1 MMQLVSVLSA
11 QTNTQQVSASEQAAS
26 TGDFKSLLTG
36 QQSSEPVQEAA
47 VNPNPAQT
55 RLTEEK
61 QIAEAASLEGLL
73 NIPEAIK
80 AIAKEWMADGKLP
93 SFEEL
98 AAFLGMSTEQL
109 QRSIKDL
116 TDQLTAFIDIEKVMA
131 PPSETTEIDKNQ
143 IQKEKEPL
151 AGLVGE
157 EGMAALLQVIQLL
170 AAVPSKEWTKLE
182 EKTVQT
188 VLQAG
193 KVWQL
198 LGEQADSQ
206 TKDLSSQA
214 VLKAM
219 MKEIAGKLDKLLTQ
233 PQADN
238 RTAILQ
244 KAFQSF
250 LQPAVSNPK
259 LVSAHQTGNPQP
271 EAVSEMTD
279 GQAVQKAPALL
290 TGKEGAGQLQPFFHP
305 LGRTE
310 TFSMSV
316 QTNPRPM
323 NMEQFIEKFSQ
334 ILGNSNLVKMPNG
347 TKLLLRLYPEQL
359 GSLRIE
365 LLQQNGVMTAKILS
379 STPAV
384 KELFEQHVSSLK
396 HAFSQQNVAVD
407 KIELTFS
414 QAEPQKFDRHQQQ
427 QQSRQPQHEA
437 QSQETDDEP
446 TENFQ
451 ELLLNMEV

>member
-1 MMQLVSVLSA
+1 MQLVNALSA
-11 QTNTQQVSASEQAAS
+11 QTNRQPTPVNEQAAS
-26 TGDFKSLLTG
+26 TGDFKTILTG
-36 QQSSEPVQEAA
+36 QQSSTPVEETT
-47 VNPNPAQT
+47 VNPTQT
-55 RLTEEK
+55 RLMEEK
-61 QIAEAASLEGLL
+61 QIVEATGLEGLL

-80 AIAKEWMADGKLP
+80 LIAKEWMADGKQP

-109 QRSIKDL
+109 QKSIQDL
-116 TDQLTAFIDIEKVMA
+116 TDQLTALASTEKAGALPVESA
-131 PPSETTEIDKNQ
+131 KTVQSEV
-143 IQKEKEPL
+143 QKEDPPIE
-151 AGLVGE
+151 LVGE
-157 EGMAALLQVIQLL
+157 EGMNALLQAIQLL
-170 AAVPSKEWTKLE
+170 AAVPSKEWPTLE
-182 EKTVQT
+182 EKAVQT

-193 KVWQL
+193 KLWQL
-198 LGEQADSQ
+198 LGEKADSQ
-206 TKDLSSQA
+206 TKDLASQA
-214 VLKAM
+214 VLKTM
-219 MKEIAGKLDKLLTQ
+219 MKEVAGKLEKLLAQ
-233 PQADN
+233 PQSDN
-238 RTAILQ
+238 RAAILQ

-250 LQPAVSNPK
+250 LQPSASNTK
-259 LVSAHQTGNPQP
+259 LSSAHQSSTPQQ
-271 EAVSEMTD
+271 ELMDKLTD
-279 GQAVQKAPALL
+279 GQAVQKTIALL
-290 TGKEGAGQLQPFFHP
+290 PGKEGTTHIQPFFHP

-323 NMEQFIEKFSQ
+323 NMEQFMEKFSQ

-414 QAEPQKFDRHQQQ
+414 QAEPQKFDRQQQ
-427 QQSRQPQHEA
+427 QQHEQSRQPQQEA
-437 QSQETDDEP
+437 KSQETDDEP

-451 ELLLNMEV
+451 DLLLNMEV

>member
-1 MMQLVSVLSA
+1 MQLVNALSA
-11 QTNTQQVSASEQAAS
+11 QTNKKQAPVNEQAAS
-26 TGDFKSLLTG
+26 TGDFKTILTG
-36 QQSSEPVQEAA
+36 QQSSAPVQEAA
-47 VNPNPAQT
+47 VNPTQT
-55 RLTEEK
+55 RLMEEK
-61 QIAEAASLEGLL
+61 QIVEATGLEGLL

-80 AIAKEWMADGKLP
+80 LIAKEWVADGKQP

-109 QRSIKDL
+109 QKSIQDL
-116 TDQLTAFIDIEKVMA
+116 TDQLTALAGTEK
-131 PPSETTEIDKNQ
+131 SEALPVESVKADQ
-143 IQKEKEPL
+143 SEAQKEDLPIE
-151 AGLVGE
+151 LVGE
-157 EGMAALLQVIQLL
+157 EGMNALLQAIQLL
-170 AAVPSKEWTKLE
+170 AAVPSKEWPKLE
-182 EKTVQT
+182 EKAVQT

-193 KVWQL
+193 KLWQL
-198 LGEQADSQ
+198 LGEKADGQ
-206 TKDLSSQA
+206 TKDLASQA
-214 VLKAM
+214 VLKTM
-219 MKEIAGKLDKLLTQ
+219 MKEVAGKLDKLLAQ
-233 PQADN
+233 PQSDN

-250 LQPAVSNPK
+250 LQPSASNTK
-259 LVSAHQTGNPQP
+259 LASAHQSSTPQQ
-271 EAVSEMTD
+271 EGMSELTD
-279 GQAVQKAPALL
+279 GQLTQKTTALL
-290 TGKEGAGQLQPFFHP
+290 PGKEGTTHIQPFFHP

-323 NMEQFIEKFSQ
+323 NMEQFMEKFSQ

-396 HAFSQQNVAVD
+396 HAFSQQNVTVD

-414 QAEPQKFDRHQQQ
+414 QAEPQKFDRQQQ
-427 QQSRQPQHEA
+427 QQDQSRQPQQEA
-437 QSQETDDEP
+437 KSQETDDEP

-451 ELLLNMEV
+451 DLLLNMEV